1 MCVLNSISVQLNES
15 YCTRLLYASLRASTC
30 SYTIGTCSL
39 LRRVSR
45 FVDPNVFSLS
55 SRFSLL
61 VQVCSLSLWRGAPR
75 VPRTPAGAVRT
86 QSYALLQ
93 YVSKCLFYQLFK
105 YQSAFQVSENSN
117 LKIPFPLFCSGSS
130 FSVHCGRAPTS
141 PVHSCAWDGSAVP

>member
-93 YVSKCLFYQLFK
+93 YVSKYLFDQLFK

-130 FSVHCGRAPTS
+130 FPVHCGRAPTS